1 MNLPQQGA
9 RVLNFNPA
17 LIFAKLI
24 SCPDAH
30 FLYGFP
36 ALAQQDLKARS
47 IPDSEELMLTPDC
60 QTLHFT
66 EHQQRKNDKVK

>member
-1 MNLPQQGA
+1 MEQC
-9 RVLNFNPA
+9 VHHH
-17 LIFAKLI
+17 LIEEMLI